1 MREYVRKMTSL
12 EDNIGCMYH
21 LLLLHCHPALRTR
34 MRMEQSFIA
43 LDGYYFVNNITMS
56 IDDYYTV
63 PEPIITTLNTILYP
77 LSQIIVGGGL
87 FSIEQ

>member
-1 MREYVRKMTSL
+1 
-12 EDNIGCMYH
+12 
-21 LLLLHCHPALRTR
+21 
-34 MRMEQSFIA
+34 MEQSFIA

-87 FSIEQ
+87 LSIKAMMLAVVPWS